1 MTPRTLREAVQDMKP
16 LDALEYALTAYE
28 DIAGEESAA
37 TAAGRRTGLSPVQGL
52 MFLAMQQRMGQV
64 VTLEALASIQQ
75 SAREGEEPAGDG
87 VTRTQI
93 SYMRDRLLGRF
104 TITSVRGQGYM
115 MEPCSPRTPPRCKPE
130 PSA

>member
-1 MTPRTLREAVQDMKP
+1 
-16 LDALEYALTAYE
+16 
-28 DIAGEESAA
+28 
-37 TAAGRRTGLSPVQGL
+37 

-93 SYMRDRLLGRF
+93 SFMRDRLRGRF

-115 MEPCSPRTPPRCKPE
+115 MEPSSPRPAPR
-130 PSA
+130 